1 MKPVNN
7 TKQTRV
13 STVLSGVTAADV
25 RDTLA
30 MLRTS
35 LERNISGQP
44 SANRRPTDGQQR
56 ANRRP
61 TEGQQKA
68 NRRPTDGQQTA
79 NSNCLYILRRYV
91 CPYSNPQQHIIR

>member
-44 SANRRPTDGQQR
+44 SANRRPTDGQQ
-56 ANRRP
+56 
-61 TEGQQKA
+61 
-68 NRRPTDGQQTA
+68 TA